1 MTIEEY
7 AGKYLSS
14 ELQSVK
20 NIVDPRLN
28 DCEKAVIYKYSE
40 NGYEELNEQLR
51 SNQGQFLPEFAQF
64 LDDSLAKLPNYE
76 GVVYRGE
83 NLSKAQAEIYIRAYE
98 EGEIITKTQFFSS
111 SLSKGIACMFGQTY
125 IKIYSKTGKMIE
137 HIANFGIDD
146 SQNEREVLFRCNTDF
161 EVVEILQDER
171 GNLTNVI
178 LYEI

>member
-20 NIVDPRLN
+20 NIVEPRLN
-28 DCEKAVIYKYSE
+28 DYEKAVIYKYSE
-40 NGYEELNEQLR
+40 NGYEEINEQLR
-51 SNQGQFLPEFAQF
+51 SNQGQLLPEFAQF
-64 LDDSLAKLPNYE
+64 LNDSLAKLPNYE

-83 NLSKAQAEIYIRAYE
+83 DLSKTQAAIYIRAYE
-98 EGEIITKTQFFSS
+98 KDEIITKNQFFSS
-111 SLSKGIACMFGQTY
+111 SLSKEIAYMFGKTS

-161 EVVEILQDER
+161 EVVEIVQDER
-171 GNLTNVI
+171 GNLLSAV